1 MKLSIKSKLFLGF
14 SLVLSVSLIVQLL
27 GFLIIQR
34 FIQSQTRT
42 LILQEAQNAADEIED
57 FIFQIELDN
66 LGIANE
72 YTKNNEEIYP
82 FVHYLIE
89 YIFTQ
94 NRFYETITLLSPA
107 GREIHVM
114 TRHHTLHD
122 HELSFEIPTEPFN
135 QAVKGRTG
143 ISKVYFPEDSAIPY
157 VDLFTPIIQQGE
169 VIGVIKSQ
177 LHLEQMWDLIAQVE
191 LGNEGFA
198 YIVDEEGRLLAHPE
212 SELVEQGENYAS
224 RPIVSALL
232 ADQISSLR
240 DSDYF
245 YIDHAATEVIANGV
259 QISRL
264 GWAILVEQPVSEAF
278 SQLNLLRN
286 LFYATL
292 AGTTVLLT
300 VISLL
305 ISGGLTNSIKK
316 LKRMAEEIKKGNL
329 HARANINT
337 GDEIQELAESFNK
350 MSSSL
355 MISENVLKEEN
366 EFITAERNK
375 LEITLAGITDAVIA
389 VDQSRRVVL
398 FNKAAELLTG
408 YSPEEALNAP
418 IDTLITLVEA
428 DQELAVEQF
437 CPIQPQ
443 ISEGVTLNKENV
455 TLIGKNDRRTEI
467 SLIVSTIKEAS
478 SVNLGCILT
487 LHDMTKE
494 KQLEDMKLDFVS
506 MAAHELRTPLT
517 AITGYLSVYLS
528 ENEANLN
535 EDQKML
541 VTRANLAGQ
550 QLMGLVENLLNVSQI
565 ERGTITLHV
574 APIDWKETVVHSV
587 EDLQSRAKDK
597 NITLNFIDNAKEIK
611 PVYADKLRITE
622 VLNNLVSNAINYTDP
637 GGTVTVWLE
646 SNEEEVTTYVK
657 DTGIGIPAEAL
668 SHLFTK
674 FFRVSG
680 PLEQGSKGTGLGLY
694 ISKSI
699 VEMHHGRIWVESEL
713 NKGSTFMFSLPT
725 KPYDQD
731 SVN

>member
-1 MKLSIKSKLFLGF
+1 
-14 SLVLSVSLIVQLL
+14 
-27 GFLIIQR
+27 
-34 FIQSQTRT
+34 
-42 LILQEAQNAADEIED
+42 
-57 FIFQIELDN
+57 
-66 LGIANE
+66 
-72 YTKNNEEIYP
+72 
-82 FVHYLIE
+82 
-89 YIFTQ
+89 
-94 NRFYETITLLSPA
+94 
-107 GREIHVM
+107 
-114 TRHHTLHD
+114 
-122 HELSFEIPTEPFN
+122 
-135 QAVKGRTG
+135 
-143 ISKVYFPEDSAIPY
+143 
-157 VDLFTPIIQQGE
+157 
-169 VIGVIKSQ
+169 
-177 LHLEQMWDLIAQVE
+177 
-191 LGNEGFA
+191 
-198 YIVDEEGRLLAHPE
+198 
-212 SELVEQGENYAS
+212 
-224 RPIVSALL
+224 LL